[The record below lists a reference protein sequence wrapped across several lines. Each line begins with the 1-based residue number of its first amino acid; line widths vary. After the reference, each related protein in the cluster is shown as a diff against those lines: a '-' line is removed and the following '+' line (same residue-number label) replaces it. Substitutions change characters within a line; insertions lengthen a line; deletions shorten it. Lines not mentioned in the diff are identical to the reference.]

1 MGLTYGKLTPNGAN
15 RTLGFHSTTA
25 TDPAATPIYTTPTDS
40 TGSYA
45 INLPAGKYRVSVD
58 TCAWVTTPTG
68 GIIQALA
75 GSKKQ
80 DLVWAG
86 SCPGEG
92 EVQASSCECGCGCD
106 DDDKGMIIR
115 AFRSTEPAVRKEAR
129 RVVGDFNQANME
141 FVACYDPAFE
151 VDTTPNGGSS
161 DDINA
166 DFFLFVWVAP
176 NESLPDIPGWLE
188 EFTI

>member
-25 TDPAATPIYTTPTDS
+25 TDPAATAIYTTPTDS
-40 TGSYA
+40 TGTYG
-45 INLPAGKYRVSVD
+45 INLPAGKYKVSVD
-58 TCAWVTTPTG
+58 GCAWVTTPTG
-68 GIIQALA
+68 GIIQPIP

-92 EVQASSCECGCGCD
+92 EVQASSCGCGCGCD

-115 AFRSTEPAVRKEAR
+115 AFRSKDSAGRKEALN
-129 RVVGDFNQANME
+129 VVRALKKANRK

-151 VDTTPNGGSS
+151 VNWPDGDSS
-161 DDINA
+161 DDTDA
-166 DFFLFVWVAP
+166 DFFLFVWATP
-176 NESLPDIPGWLE
+176 IENIPSIPGWLE

>member
-25 TDPAATPIYTTPTDS
+25 TDPAATAIYTTPTDS

-58 TCAWVTTPTG
+58 ACAWVTTPTG

-80 DLVWAG
+80 DLVWPG

-92 EVQASSCECGCGCD
+92 EVQASSCGCGCGCD
-106 DDDKGMIIR
+106 DDDKALVLRG
-115 AFRSTEPAVRKEAR
+115 FRSKEAANGTQARNVVRKL
-129 RVVGDFNQANME
+129 NQANRK

-176 NESLPDIPGWLE
+176 NTALPKIPNWLE
-188 EFTI
+188 EFPI